1 MKKLILIY
9 LFSISGVLFSHT
21 ANAALIDVDWYV
33 PGDAALIL
41 DTSSGLQWLDLSVTS
56 NQSYDFVNT
65 QLQQGGAYEG
75 FRYATQTEVL
85 ALWGQAGISN
95 TDFNWIENAEWQQVK
110 NLADRFGTSTL
121 FYSEG
126 IATHALGLVEGGSP
140 LSSNQRWVMELT
152 YHPDGLQV
160 RTSSEN
166 YILDTNFSSVHYSSY
181 LVHAVPLPPS
191 ILLFASGFLGL
202 VGFRGFCKINFKRI

>member
-1 MKKLILIY
+1 MKFLSGLILIIGSQ
-9 LFSISGVLFSHT
+9 FS
-21 ANAALIDVDWYV
+21 NAALVDMDWNTS
-33 PGDAALIL
+33 GDAALML
-41 DTSSGLQWLDLSVTS
+41 DTSSGLHWLDLSVTA

-65 QLQQGGAYEG
+65 QFQQGGAYEG

-85 ALWGQAGISN
+85 ALWAEAGISN
-95 TDFNWIENAEWQQVK
+95 TGFNWIENAEWQQIK
-110 NLADRFGTSTL
+110 NLADRLGTSTL

-126 IATHALGLVEGGSP
+126 IATHALGLVEGGLP

-166 YILDTNFSSVHYSSY
+166 YILDTNFASVHYSSY
-181 LVHAVPLPPS
+181 LVQAVPLPPS